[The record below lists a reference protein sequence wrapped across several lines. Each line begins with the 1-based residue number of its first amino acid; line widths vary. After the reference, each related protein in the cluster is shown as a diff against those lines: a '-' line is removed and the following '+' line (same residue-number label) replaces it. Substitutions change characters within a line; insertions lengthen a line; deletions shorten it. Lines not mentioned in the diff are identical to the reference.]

1 MARTILEVDA
11 MVVDSTGAFNHI
23 TNYPKRFDSN
33 SYNNDLE
40 GTMKRAKA
48 EYHST
53 LSTMYANQ
61 ANRQIQTVRLANV
74 KGETILCESIGDFI
88 IEIPEETQYQAAE
101 MPPLFYLTF
110 FIN

>member
-11 MVVDSTGAFNHI
+11 TIVDANGAFNHI

-33 SYNNDLE
+33 SYEGDLE

-53 LSTMYANQ
+53 LSSMYGNQ
-61 ANRQIQTVRLANV
+61 AGRQIQTVVLRNV
-74 KGETILCESIGDFI
+74 RGDVILRECIGNFPADA
-88 IEIPEETQYQAAE
+88 PEEPVEQ
-101 MPPLFYLTF
+101 
-110 FIN
+110 

>member
-1 MARTILEVDA
+1 MGRTILEVDA

-48 EYHST
+48 EYYST
-53 LSTMYANQ
+53 LSSMYSNQ
-61 ANRQIQTVRLANV
+61 ANRQIQTVRLTNV
-74 KGETILCESIGDFI
+74 KGEIILRESIGNFPIDEI
-88 IEIPEETQYQAAE
+88 SNIVIEPEET
-101 MPPLFYLTF
+101 
-110 FIN
+110 